1 MPLAALFRV
10 RGCCSPS
17 PSLSF
22 SPTLSS
28 APSNA
33 IVTVSLAPRPV
44 LFRTPSLSSPPLSF
58 AAPPLPPPFEPL
70 PFKPLSLFRHA
81 DILLSALSL
90 SLSLLPSITWRE
102 KKREREKKRQSL
114 KRNDGKS
121 DCSAALSVLSRSGS
135 RRRGK
140 RGG

>member
-90 SLSLLPSITWRE
+90 SSSVDHVEGER
-102 KKREREKKRQSL
+102 KREREKKRQSL